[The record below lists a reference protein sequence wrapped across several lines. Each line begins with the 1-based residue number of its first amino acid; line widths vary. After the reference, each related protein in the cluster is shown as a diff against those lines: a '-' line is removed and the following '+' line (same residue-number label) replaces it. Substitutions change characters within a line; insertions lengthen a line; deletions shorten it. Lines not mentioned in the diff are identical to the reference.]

1 MALPQT
7 IQDVID
13 HLEQIVKDCEENEWR
28 EGYFAALYLRVTRE
42 VQRKIADN
50 YFDDNPRM
58 EQLDVIFANRYLEAY
73 DRYRHHQSCLGS
85 WQLAFTSCNQWR
97 PIVLQHLLL
106 GMNAHIGLDL
116 GIAAATICPGNAIES
131 LHADFNKINAILAS
145 LVNTVQDELS
155 KIWRPLKII
164 DWLAGKLDEE
174 MAIFS
179 MDIARDAAWAV
190 AKKYATITIPVQRE
204 VFIRTRDEKVAS
216 FGRKVSNPG
225 WILSGA
231 IGLIRVLERGTVKGK
246 IEILSGKN

>member
-7 IQDVID
+7 IQEVIGQ
-13 HLEQIVKDCEENEWR
+13 LEQIVKDCEENEWR

-50 YFDDNPRM
+50 FFDDNPRM
-58 EQLDVIFANRYLEAY
+58 EKLDVIFANRYLEAY
-73 DRYRHHQSCLGS
+73 DRYRHLQSCSAS
-85 WQLAFTSCNQWR
+85 WQLAFTSCDHWR

-116 GIAAATICPGNAIES
+116 GIAAATICPGNSIED

-145 LVNTVQDELS
+145 LVNTMQDELS
-155 KIWRPLKII
+155 KIWPPLKII

-174 MAIFS
+174 IAIFS
-179 MDIARDAAWAV
+179 MDVARDAAWTV

-204 VFIRTRDEKVAS
+204 VYIRTRDEKVNS
-216 FGRKVSNPG
+216 FGIKVSNPG
-225 WILSGA
+225 WILSSV
-231 IGLIRVLERGTVKGK
+231 IGLIRVFESGTVKGK
-246 IEILSGKN
+246 IEILIGKK